1 MDQVVE
7 IITKNLS
14 NQRQVKIKNLGNFVP
29 IVVNQRTMTLKL
41 DPANPREI
49 FVPMKLKVTFKPS
62 LTLKAALTESINELS
77 GKTGK
82 TV

>member
-1 MDQVVE
+1 VLK
-7 IITKNLS
+7 TKNLC
-14 NQRQVKIKNLGNFVP
+14 NQRQVNIKNLGIFVP
-29 IVVNQRTMTLKL
+29 IVVNERTMTLKI

-49 FVPMKLKVTFKPS
+49 FVPKKLKATFKPS

-77 GKTGK
+77 GKTDK